1 MKYNIGDDVLVNE
14 GLATIVDFD
23 NNGYKVLVNKT
34 LEYKILQENQFK
46 KTNIVKVPVS
56 EEVIKEK
63 KLNQYKRQ
71 MTNNMIKEGLRENDL
86 VFSVIPYVSID
97 QYTSKINSDNITIAF
112 FCSEKKVAEDLIDF
126 IEKMYFVELVDIEL
140 GETITDDGKFIVY
153 VEFER
158 NLEFTKLLMDM
169 IDSINYLIDKKVTDW
184 KFQTFGMEDYL
195 PVTEENITEKV
206 RLTSE
211 VEDKKEK
218 KDKKKKV
225 KETIEFSKNNLT
237 RTYLDEGVIT
247 KEELDKYL
255 SECELLNENSLDKE
269 ILEYNLPDYQ
279 VITADDK
286 IFVISDDIR
295 MFGVK

>member
-295 MFGVK
+295 MLGVK